1 MDKDNA
7 KSSFI
12 QNNITAIVATTKDLY
27 NEGIITTCISSDC
40 YNDCGVTAINAIDAI
55 DTDNKWIWPYGNTT
69 TANGFY
75 YTRDVPVPEIKET
88 TITVKE
94 DKFKTLL
101 GYDYDKNLI
110 MLIL

>member
-1 MDKDNA
+1 MDTDNT
-7 KSSFI
+7 KSYLI
-12 QNNITAIVATTKDLY
+12 QNNITAIVATA
-27 NEGIITTCISSDC
+27 NENAITTCTSSDC
-40 YNDCGVTAINAIDAI
+40 YDDSGVKDWAA
-55 DTDNKWIWPYGNTT
+55 WQWPYGNATVI
-69 TANGFY
+69 NGSY
-75 YTRDVPVPEIKET
+75 YTHDVPVPERKET

>member
-1 MDKDNA
+1 MDKDNV
-7 KSSFI
+7 KSSLI
-12 QNNITAIVATTKDLY
+12 QNNITAIVATA
-27 NEGIITTCISSDC
+27 NEDVITTCISSNC
-40 YNDCGVTAINAIDAI
+40 YNDCGVKTINAIDAI
-55 DTDNKWIWPYGNTT
+55 DIDTTDNKWVWPYGNTT
-69 TANGFY
+69 AINGFY
-75 YTRDVPVPEIKET
+75 YTHDVPVPEIKET

>member
-1 MDKDNA
+1 MDTDNA
-7 KSSFI
+7 KSSLI
-12 QNNITAIVATTKDLY
+12 QNNITAIVAK
-27 NEGIITTCISSDC
+27 NEDVIATSCISSDC
-40 YNDCGVTAINAIDAI
+40 YNDCGVTTINAINAIDTI
-55 DTDNKWIWPYGNTT
+55 DTDNKWVWPYGNTT
-69 TANGFY
+69 TINGFY
-75 YTRDVPVPEIKET
+75 YTHDVPVPERKEI